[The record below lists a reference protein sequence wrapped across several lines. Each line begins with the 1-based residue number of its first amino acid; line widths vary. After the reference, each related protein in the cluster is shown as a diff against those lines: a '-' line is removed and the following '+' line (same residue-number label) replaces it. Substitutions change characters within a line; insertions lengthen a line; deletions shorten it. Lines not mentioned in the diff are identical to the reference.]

1 MVLAREM
8 KRRLTDYTN
17 TKIYLRFRQIGWKSF
32 NGMYSPPSWE
42 LNAENDEKDVEEE
55 VEGAIVSEIKC
66 EIKSELDTY

>member
-1 MVLAREM
+1 MLAREI

-42 LNAENDEKDVEEE
+42 LNAESEKDEEN
-55 VEGAIVSEIKC
+55 EGATVSEIKS
-66 EIKSELDTY
+66 EIKSEIEELL